1 MQTVFRYQPLFAPAE
16 IYNSAMSRNNKKLTA
31 RQGQRLA
38 ELRKKAGLSQYELA
52 RLLGVPQSNIAFW
65 EHSDKPPR
73 SELLPR
79 MAEILGV
86 KLEDLIYIE
95 GKATR
100 RVSGPIGKMRQ
111 VFEQVSRLPRSQQ
124 EKIVE
129 FVSVFVKQYE
139 QSNRNSAN
147 E

>member
-1 MQTVFRYQPLFAPAE
+1 MQPVFRCLRILAHDG
-16 IYNSAMSRNNKKLTA
+16 IYNSSMSKNNKQIPAK
-31 RQGQRLA
+31 QGQRLA

-52 RLLGVPQSNIAFW
+52 RLLGVRQSNIAFW

-73 SELLPR
+73 SELLPKL
-79 MAEILGV
+79 AEILGV

-95 GKATR
+95 GKAPK
-100 RVSGPIGKMRQ
+100 RVSGPMGRMRQ

-139 QSNRNSAN
+139 QSKQG
-147 E
+147 EVK

>member
-1 MQTVFRYQPLFAPAE
+1 MQPVFRYFPVFDPEPL
-16 IYNSAMSRNNKKLTA
+16 YNCAMSRNNKNNIAK
-31 RQGQRLA
+31 QGQRLA

-52 RLLGVPQSNIAFW
+52 RLLDVPQSNIAFW

-73 SELLPR
+73 SELLPKL
-79 MAEILGV
+79 AEILGV

-100 RVSGPIGKMRQ
+100 KISGPIGKMRQ
-111 VFEQVSRLPRSQQ
+111 VFEQVSKLPRSQQ

-129 FVSVFVKQYE
+129 FVSLFVKQYE
-139 QSNRNSAN
+139 QSQQDEIR
-147 E
+147 